1 MAKPRREPTT
11 DEEARELRTFLE
23 RGAKTGIEVNRRIAP
38 AAPVALDLV
47 GVRSVAFSATAEELT
62 TLVGADD
69 EDQVILDIEIEGV
82 TDSGQSPV
90 LVYLTEEAARKNA
103 GADDPAF
110 VGAVAFFVGAHD
122 DASHARPAKQRVRL
136 NATSAVRKSKG
147 LRGPLTVGFVA
158 TEAQARAAASKARVT
173 AATFEVVR
181 STVEERS

>member
-11 DEEARELRTFLE
+11 DEEARELRTYLE
-23 RGAKTGIEVNRRIAP
+23 RGAKTDIEVKRRIAP
-38 AAPVALDLV
+38 VGPVALELA
-47 GVRSVAFSATAEELT
+47 GVRSLAFSSTTEELA

-69 EDQVILDIEIEGV
+69 EDQVILDIEIDGV

-90 LVYLTEEAARKNA
+90 FVYLTEEAARKNA

-110 VGAVAFFVGAHD
+110 VGAVAFFVGTHDAAAH
-122 DASHARPAKQRVRL
+122 AQPAKQRVRL
-136 NATSAVRKSKG
+136 NATHAVRKAKG
-147 LRGPLTVGFVA
+147 LRGPLTVGFVP
-158 TEAQARAAASKARVT
+158 TESRARPVASKARVT